1 MMLRSVSLTYQKG
14 ERLGMEEE
22 AYSPPPLSPSK
33 KSEPDG
39 VSWFTAMH
47 SAEVAEKLAL
57 GCGIWPDVCGELS
70 EQKGRK

>member
-1 MMLRSVSLTYQKG
+1 MMLRSVSLTYQNR
-14 ERLGMEEE
+14 ERLGVEEE
-22 AYSPPPLSPSK
+22 AYSPPPCPSK
-33 KSEPDG
+33 KSEPDA

-57 GCGIWPDVCGELS
+57 GCGVWPDVCGELS